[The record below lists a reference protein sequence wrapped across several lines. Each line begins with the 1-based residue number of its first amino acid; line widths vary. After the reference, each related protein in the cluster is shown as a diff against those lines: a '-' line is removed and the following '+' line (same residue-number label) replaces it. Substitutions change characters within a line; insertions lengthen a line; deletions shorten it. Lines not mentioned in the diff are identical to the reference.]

1 MSQISVRG
9 VDANFDPLHGNG
21 INSFFVD
28 LQAVAL
34 IIKSSLLLFQGELW
48 INLAAG
54 VPLFQQGLGQPGSP
68 RQQQVFSLLLQQTIL
83 SVPFVTGVNNVVVAF
98 NPATR
103 AYSFSCSVSTAFGIV
118 TVTNSPGDAA
128 SIV

>member
-9 VDANFDPLHGNG
+9 VDANFDPLQGNG
-21 INSFFVD
+21 SGSFITD

-34 IIKSSLLLFQGELW
+34 IIKTALLLFQGELW

-54 VPLFQQGLGQPGSP
+54 VPLFQSGLGQSGSA

-83 SVPFVTGVNNVVVAF
+83 AVPFVTGVSNVVVIF

-103 AYSFSCSVSTAFGIV
+103 AYTFSCSVSTAFGTL
-118 TVTNSPGDAA
+118 TVTNTPGQNA
-128 SIV
+128 SVI